1 MKDPFPIE
9 KLSLLEFGSA
19 DGFKDKELENTFI
32 NTKFIQKFLQDNHSI
47 IIGHMGTGK
56 SALFKLLKEQ
66 SDKVGHYKDRTIVSI
81 DETIPF
87 NNLKNFANLLTD
99 IDEKQLYQFIWK
111 FQITQ
116 KIAEKISNFTSFPN
130 NEPER
135 LINDFLKLINSKD
148 YNEPLIKKLKNLIQN
163 AKFTLRT
170 EVAHTP
176 ILIET
181 SIKSNNSKEQHI
193 NLDKILKLCIKAV
206 ENRNKNDILVII
218 DKIDAFVAGE
228 EYNTQRKYIEALLEI
243 DDDLS
248 ISFPK
253 IGRKIFLRSDLFARI
268 SYEVLGRDKVND
280 NTLKLK
286 WNKNELIYFLATRIE
301 NALSKED
308 ILDFNDVLYSS
319 PIVQEIVKEGF
330 LKNFIRFSKFI
341 PIKIKKIFIDY
352 NKLNKERHSSLKEEL
367 MKLTITKVFP
377 RKLIHKNS
385 NCQEEEIT
393 IFDFIETHF
402 LNAHEEPSPR
412 NILMF
417 LKNVNDYAS
426 SYYEENLDQ
435 EVHIIN
441 NDNIPEWKLYKKNF
455 IYKAYIE
462 STEDFIKNISKTEDK
477 WTKYFSTFLKKR
489 KKKQVFDYK
498 WMQQQT
504 GLSEEDTIV
513 FFAYLVYIGFLYIS
527 ENHPDEKK
535 RKYKLPIMYMPNCT

>member
-1 MKDPFPIE
+1 MEDPFPIE
-9 KLSLLEFGSA
+9 KLPLLAFGSA

-32 NTKFIQKFLQDNHSI
+32 KTKSIQKFLQDNHSI
-47 IIGHMGTGK
+47 IIGHMGTGN
-56 SALFKLLKEQ
+56 SALFKSLKEK
-66 SDKVGHYKDRTIVSI
+66 SNKIGHYQTRTIVSI

-87 NNLKNFANLLTD
+87 NNLKKFSGLLTD

-116 KIAEKISNFTSFPN
+116 KIAEEISSFSNFPN
-130 NEPER
+130 NENEKT
-135 LINDFLKLINSKD
+135 INEFLKLINSKS
-148 YNEPLIKKLKNLIQN
+148 YNEPLITKLKGLIQN
-163 AKFTLRT
+163 ANFVFRT
-170 EVAHTP
+170 EVSNTP
-176 ILIET
+176 ILIEA
-181 SIKSNNSKEQHI
+181 SLNSNTEEKDI
-193 NLDKILKLCIKAV
+193 NLDKVLKSCVQVID
-206 ENRNKNDILVII
+206 NRKKDNILVII

-253 IGRKIFLRSDLFARI
+253 IGRKIFLRSDLFSRI
-268 SYEVLGRDKVND
+268 NYEVLGRDKVND
-280 NTLKLK
+280 NTLKLR
-286 WNKNELIYFLATRIE
+286 WTKNELIYFLATRIE

-308 ILDFNDVLYSS
+308 ILNFDDILYSS
-319 PIVQEIVKEGF
+319 PIIREIVEAGF
-330 LKNFIRFSKFI
+330 FKIFIRFSKFI
-341 PIKIKKIFIDY
+341 PRKIKKIFIDY
-352 NKLNKERHSSLKEEL
+352 NQLNKERHSSLKEEL
-367 MKLTITKVFP
+367 MKLTIIKVFP

-385 NCQEEEIT
+385 NCEEEEIT

-402 LNAHEEPSPR
+402 LNAHQEPSPR

-417 LKNVNDYAS
+417 LKQVNDYAS

-455 IYKAYIE
+455 IYQAYIE
-462 STEDFIKNISKTEDK
+462 STQDFTKNISKTEDK
-477 WTKYFSTFLKKR
+477 WTKYFATFLTKR
-489 KKKQVFDYK
+489 RKKQVFDYT
-498 WMQQQT
+498 WMKQQT

-535 RKYKLPIMYMPNCT
+535 RKYKLPIMYMPNCS